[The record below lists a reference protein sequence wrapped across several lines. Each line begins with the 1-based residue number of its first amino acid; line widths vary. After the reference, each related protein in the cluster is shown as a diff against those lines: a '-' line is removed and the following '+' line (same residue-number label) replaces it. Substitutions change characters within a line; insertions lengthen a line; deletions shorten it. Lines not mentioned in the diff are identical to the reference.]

1 MNVGEILNIRGSCC
15 LETAGI
21 RQHLKDLMSENTL
34 KIVFDPPLRQDM
46 ENLVA
51 EENCEILHLDDEG
64 ASLTATIRK
73 KAPTAQM
80 LKVDPAV
87 DYPTEEGCFLRGN
100 HYSPVAVVIM
110 LNAPYGT
117 MPPEVQSVPAEIDKL
132 VRSAVETGA
141 ALSGTLQ
148 TENIGIEKIV
158 CNVVGNPNIRYIVL
172 CGADVEGH
180 NSGDAFRSL
189 VENGVNQRRT
199 IIGSTAVTPYLLN
212 IPEES
217 IERFRKQVTLI
228 NLLGEMN
235 PEVITKAVWSCYQ
248 EKPTPFLNYMLF
260 DPGAYDE
267 EPMSCRLS
275 WRVKK
280 PEGIEE
286 WELEDLVKGIEEEV
300 KVAPEKKE
308 VAVEVSESKVAAI
321 GSHLS
326 RIAEELSQIAKILAE
341 GVEEKPIAP
350 IKEAPV
356 AEEAKA
362 VCVAKEEAPAVV
374 VPAVAELTEEE
385 LYFHNQ
391 LRVYPGILAGLSA
404 CGKDICHNGLSLP
417 HAVNSIIKK
426 LGKLKKDVE
435 GLSVSEQRRGE
446 FSAKIDNFLEVAE
459 GLLTEPGPCQKTV
472 GNCTIGKGCLATGA
486 ADLLKQVTEP
496 ASLTK

>member
-1 MNVGEILNIRGSCC
+1 MNAAELLNIKGSCC
-15 LETAGI
+15 LATAGVP
-21 RQHLKDLMSENTL
+21 QHLKDLMSGNTL

-64 ASLTATIRK
+64 ESFMATIRK

-100 HYSPVAVVIM
+100 HYSPVAVVVL

-117 MPPEVQSVPAEIDKL
+117 MPPEVQSIPSEIDKL

-158 CNVVGNPNIRYIVL
+158 CNIVGNPNIRYIVL
-172 CGADVEGH
+172 CGVDVEGH
-180 NSGDAFRSL
+180 HAGDALRAL
-189 VENGVNQRRT
+189 VENGINQRRT

-212 IPEES
+212 IPRES

-235 PEVITKAVWSCYQ
+235 AEVISKAVWSCYQ
-248 EKPTPFLNYMLF
+248 EKPTPFLNYTVS
-260 DPGAYDE
+260 DPGAYPE
-267 EPMSCRLS
+267 QPMPCRLS
-275 WRVKK
+275 WRVKQ
-280 PEGIEE
+280 PESIEE
-286 WELEDLVKGIEEEV
+286 WELEDLVKGIEEEEV

-308 VAVEVSESKVAAI
+308 VAVAVEVSEAKVAAI
-321 GSHLS
+321 ASHLL
-326 RIAEELSQIAKILAE
+326 RVAEELSKIAKILLGETEA
-341 GVEEKPIAP
+341 KPIAP
-350 IKEAPV
+350 AAV
-356 AEEAKA
+356 A
-362 VCVAKEEAPAVV
+362 
-374 VPAVAELTEEE
+374 PAVAELTEEE

-391 LRVYPGILAGLSA
+391 LRAYPGILAGLSA
-404 CGKDICHNGLSLP
+404 CDKDICHNGLSLP
-417 HAVNSIIKK
+417 VAANSIIKK

-435 GLSVSEQRRGE
+435 GSSISEQRRGE
-446 FSAKIDNFLEVAE
+446 FLARIDDFLEAAE
-459 GLLTEPGPCQKTV
+459 RLPTEPGPCQKTL
-472 GNCTIGKGCLATGA
+472 GRCTIGKGCLATGA
-486 ADLLKQVTEP
+486 ADLLKQITGQHH
-496 ASLTK
+496 